1 MLEQYSDKFN
11 NIYEAVPDGKV
22 FRLSFDCTTKNFR
35 IICRDNSAFD
45 EIRNAFKVKNDF
57 AFFSERYG
65 YKADEFLYVIN
76 KFGFFAPGLLFDVLS
91 WIKTAYGSAIP
102 LVMS

>member
-11 NIYEAVPDGKV
+11 NIYEAVPEGKV
-22 FRLSFDCTTKNFR
+22 FRIAFDCTTRNFR

-45 EIRNAFKVKNDF
+45 EIRNAFRVKNDS

-65 YKADEFLYVIN
+65 YKAEEFLYAVN
-76 KFGFFAPGLLFDVLS
+76 KFGFFTPGLLFDVLS
-91 WIKTAYGSAIP
+91 WIKMSYGSAQCIAI
-102 LVMS
+102 S